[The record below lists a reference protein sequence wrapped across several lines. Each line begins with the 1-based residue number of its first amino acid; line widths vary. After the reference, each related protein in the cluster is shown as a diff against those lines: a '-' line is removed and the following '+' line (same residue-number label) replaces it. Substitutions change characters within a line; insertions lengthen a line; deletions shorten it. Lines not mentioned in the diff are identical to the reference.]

1 MQLFDVNILVS
12 AFRRDAADH
21 ASFVAWLQERIDG
34 DLPFGIPDQVTSG
47 FLRIVTHP
55 RVFKEPST
63 IDEALAFAEQVR
75 ASPSR
80 IDIAPGR
87 RHWEIFSRLCSTGGV
102 RGNLVPDAFLAAIA
116 IESGS
121 EWITIDRDY
130 ARFPGLRWR
139 HPFA

>member
-1 MQLFDVNILVS
+1 MQLVDVNVLVH

-21 ASFVAWLQERIDG
+21 QRFAAWMQSLIDG
-34 DLPFGIPDQVTSG
+34 DLPFGIPDQVESG
-47 FLRIVTHP
+47 FLRVVTHP

-63 IDEALAFAEQVR
+63 IDEAIAFAEQVR
-75 ASPSR
+75 SSPSR
-80 IDIAPGR
+80 VDVAPGG
-87 RHWEIFSRLCSTGGV
+87 RHWGIFSRLCRTGGV

-121 EWITIDRDY
+121 EWITTDRDY